1 MEYIT
6 RVMRCWHGPFS
17 DAVAGKSSAFLGGSH
32 GMGREGK
39 GLEKKRETLFLAHV
53 TLSCALA
60 SVWLSGARARASTQ
74 FLVGL
79 WDADFPGGTHPVLS

>member
-6 RVMRCWHGPFS
+6 RVVRCWHGS

-32 GMGREGK
+32 RMGKGRKGLREGDSLPRSRNALLCI
-39 GLEKKRETLFLAHV
+39 GVCLAV
-53 TLSCALA
+53 C
-60 SVWLSGARARASTQ
+60 LSGARGQ

-79 WDADFPGGTHPVLS
+79 WDADFPGGTHPVRT